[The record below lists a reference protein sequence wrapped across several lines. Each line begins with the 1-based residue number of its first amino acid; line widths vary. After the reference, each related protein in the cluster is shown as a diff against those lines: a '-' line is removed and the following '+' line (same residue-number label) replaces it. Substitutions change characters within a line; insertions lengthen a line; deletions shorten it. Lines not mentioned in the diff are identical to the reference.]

1 MAPQTPHLQ
10 AVAGWQWEAGGE
22 DRKREERQAGAGN
35 ANRRPRAQ
43 PIIYAALCICVRTDR
58 PPCVQTDSHMLQMY
72 ILVQQILTVCFGGGQ
87 ERERFELCCPY

>member
-22 DRKREERQAGAGN
+22 DRKREKRQAGAGN

-43 PIIYAALCICVRTDR
+43 PVIYTALCICVRTDR
-58 PPCVQTDSHMLQMY
+58 PPLCAN
-72 ILVQQILTVCFGGGQ
+72 ILTHGVNVRLSTADSEMFWRGGQ
-87 ERERFELCCPY
+87 GSAEGTV